1 MVALPT
7 QGNLGSKKQGG
18 CSGSSCG
25 AGLEK
30 VYPSTAVRFGA
41 MNWIGEFKYK
51 HGLVFKCGGDVVIST
66 DRGIE
71 IGRQVSLTCD
81 GCDKS
86 VTRQQIQTYI
96 NNSGAEYYRLRSG
109 RILRE
114 ASAQDLVEQ
123 RHLNSNERREC
134 ADCTVL
140 AREMGLNMKIV
151 TAEHLFGGERVVY
164 YFMAEGRI
172 DFRDLVRELA
182 ARHQT
187 RIEMRQVGARDEARL
202 VADVEICGRE
212 CCCKNFLKTLRPIS
226 MKMAKLQKS
235 TLDLS
240 KVSGRC
246 GRLRCCLRYEHEGY
260 EELARK
266 LPAKGVR
273 VQTHFGTGV
282 VLNHQIL
289 TQLVLLRLDAD
300 EKMITV
306 PLEEITAVDVPAPSP
321 KPVPEPPPRRRDAA
335 PRDASSD
342 EPKQSRAAGRRR
354 SRGRRDSA
362 PQPPAQES
370 ADPHRAETTTPTASA
385 QQRPPAGKDP
395 SSPTARRE
403 SSQPAPDKTP
413 DAAPRQPE
421 RESGFTPDAE
431 STARPKRRRRNR
443 RRRRGGDR
451 PPGQPPAPS
460 A

>member
-7 QGNLGSKKQGG
+7 QGNLGSDKQSG

-51 HGLVFKCGGDVVIST
+51 PGLSFKCGGDVVIST

-86 VTRQQIQTYI
+86 VSREQIQKYI
-96 NNSGAEYYRLRSG
+96 DNSGAEYYRLRSG

-114 ASAQDLVEQ
+114 ASDQDLDEQ

-134 ADCTVL
+134 TDCTSL
-140 AREMGLNMKIV
+140 AREMGLEMKIV
-151 TAEHLFGGERVVY
+151 TAEHLLGGERVVY
-164 YFMAEGRI
+164 YFMAEGRV

-182 ARHQT
+182 TRHQT

-266 LPAKGVR
+266 LPRKGVR

-300 EKMITV
+300 EKIITV
-306 PLEEITAVDVPAPSP
+306 PLEEITAVDVPLPVA
-321 KPVPEPPPRRRDAA
+321 KPAPEPPPRRG
-335 PRDASSD
+335 PSSD
-342 EPKQSRAAGRRR
+342 ERKEGRGTRR
-354 SRGRRDSA
+354 GLSRGPRGSA
-362 PQPPAQES
+362 PQSSTRES
-370 ADPHRAETTTPTASA
+370 GDSNRSRTGTPKPSAE
-385 QQRPPAGKDP
+385 QRPPAGKDH
-395 SSPTARRE
+395 SSPAGRGDSPPHT
-403 SSQPAPDKTP
+403 PDKMP
-413 DAAPRQPE
+413 DAAPDRPE
-421 RESGFTPDAE
+421 RDSGSAPDAD
-431 STARPKRRRRNR
+431 SAAKPKRRRRGR
-443 RRRRGGDR
+443 RRKRGGGR
-451 PPGQPPAPS
+451 PPGERPAPPA
-460 A
+460 